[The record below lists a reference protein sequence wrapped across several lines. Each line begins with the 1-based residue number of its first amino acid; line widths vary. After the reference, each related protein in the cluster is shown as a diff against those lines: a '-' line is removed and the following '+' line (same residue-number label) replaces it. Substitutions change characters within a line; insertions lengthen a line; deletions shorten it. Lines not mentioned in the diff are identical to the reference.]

1 MRPRTLSALPGQGF
15 LVVPVGTVTPPSDL
29 QVPLVIPD
37 DPLIRGATIN
47 LQAVVLSSEGLF
59 VSNAVTRVIGE

>member
-1 MRPRTLSALPGQGF
+1 
-15 LVVPVGTVTPPSDL
+15 VTPPSDL